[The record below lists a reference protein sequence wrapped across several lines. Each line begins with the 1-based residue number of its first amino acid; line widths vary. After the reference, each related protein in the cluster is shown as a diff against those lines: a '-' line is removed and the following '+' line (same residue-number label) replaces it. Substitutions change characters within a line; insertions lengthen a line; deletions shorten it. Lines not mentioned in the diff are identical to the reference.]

1 MDVNY
6 ADLVQEHGFDA
17 WEAFPFSQER
27 LDLMAEKAKA
37 KMDAQTP
44 ESLLVSGDLDYVIGR
59 QGSKVPVKELVGA
72 TILLYFSA
80 CRCREFVAGLIE
92 EYQKIK
98 SMDSSFEVVF
108 ISSDRD
114 QDSFEEFFS
123 GMPWL
128 ALPFGDER
136 RKSLSRT
143 FRVRGIPSLVAIGP
157 TGRTLT
163 KDARNLLTIHGADAY
178 PFSEERIKELDQK
191 IEEKVKRDLHG
202 QHVLL

>member
-1 MDVNY
+1 
-6 ADLVQEHGFDA
+6 
-17 WEAFPFSQER
+17 
-27 LDLMAEKAKA
+27 
-37 KMDAQTP
+37 
-44 ESLLVSGDLDYVIGR
+44 
-59 QGSKVPVKELVGA
+59 
-72 TILLYFSA
+72 
-80 CRCREFVAGLIE
+80 
-92 EYQKIK
+92 
-98 SMDSSFEVVF
+98 MDSSFEVVF

-178 PFSEERIKELDQK
+178 PFGEERTKDVHWRISRKTKNMMEGYACDGEVWLVRAD
-191 IEEKVKRDLHG
+191 
-202 QHVLL
+202 

>member
-1 MDVNY
+1 
-6 ADLVQEHGFDA
+6 
-17 WEAFPFSQER
+17 
-27 LDLMAEKAKA
+27 
-37 KMDAQTP
+37 
-44 ESLLVSGDLDYVIGR
+44 
-59 QGSKVPVKELVGA
+59 
-72 TILLYFSA
+72 
-80 CRCREFVAGLIE
+80 
-92 EYQKIK
+92 
-98 SMDSSFEVVF
+98 MDSSFEVVF

-178 PFSEERIKELDQK
+178 PFSEERIKERRRRKTKMKNMMEGYACDGAVCREVFLRFWLVSVRTT
-191 IEEKVKRDLHG
+191 EFYGV
-202 QHVLL
+202 